1 MLKSKRNK
9 NGALKFLSFIVSIV
23 MIVSSVPA
31 VGFAQE
37 AGSSREETFA
47 VISGLSFVSQE
58 NRGGYN
64 EAFLL
69 DAKANSLQYE
79 QLDGIIDSAFE
90 SVKQRVENDGLKYL
104 LVNGD
109 LTYNGEYNN
118 HLAIAEKLKELE
130 EKTGVQV
137 IVAPGNKDIYNV
149 NASTF
154 KNGEREN
161 ASYTSPELFKT
172 VYADLGYDIAA
183 NVYRPSAFS
192 TSNVS
197 YSVELEGGYRLI
209 VIDACSYNLNGIQYG
224 SGDTAVHGNI
234 SDSLFEWI
242 KSECT
247 IAKYSGQKVIA
258 MCHWN
263 ISDSSVF
270 DSENMLQNADMAANV
285 LADAGVNFIFTA
297 GSGKN
302 DISAVI
308 SDNGNVIYDVE
319 TSGLVSFPN
328 TYRVCEL
335 KGSTG
340 TFDIADA
347 DEVKNIVSRDGTE
360 YEAPYRVTS
369 SLKIQYADYD
379 LARYCADIVKNYLSS
394 ILIPGVEANG
404 TLEAFVKK
412 QYGFSLTEKINEL
425 IGGGLNIMGILV
437 IFDATN
443 IMNMLEDVY
452 QQAQSTLLKDPN
464 TISDFCYNRFK
475 ALFDTV
481 ISEEKCTV
489 FADTYGFGNNE
500 KGGTVG
506 ELLLSMIAYSY
517 YGNEDSSDDAFINDI
532 SKNLKTGE
540 LVRTLAGA
548 IGDNLIEG
556 LLFDD
561 ILSRVELKPQY
572 LVFLDDTED
581 SIGSYLQIAFKAY
594 LALHGEDSSVT
605 GAVNSILKDGFFKE
619 YGRSIS
625 EVIDYFINQYY
636 SGKDGINV
644 GSQLN
649 DILLSY
655 TYDSDPLTGGDF
667 GVTYDG
673 SKGAQSYASK
683 ENYRLPTMMN
693 ITFGNDTKTEAYVTW
708 YTKSTVE
715 NSDIEIYDDE
725 NAVFYGKHFIGVEGA
740 NIVKSSEDIERT
752 SYKLDLGFMSLG
764 ETTVQLTKHIIKITG
779 LSAGKTY
786 YFRVG
791 DGSKNWWS
799 DTASIT
805 TAADNENV
813 TFIHVSDTQ
822 GNISDDFDI
831 FDNILSCANSLYPET
846 SFVLHTGGYV
856 SDASNVNQW
865 QMLLDGVSQE
875 LLESYFVPVAGEG
888 ESVDTI
894 TNNFAIGSFLSDK
907 EQSGAYYSFDY
918 NIIHVAVLDSND
930 IKEDGTLSDEQ
941 LEWFKDDMSKTGAKW
956 KFVAIHNP
964 VYTNGASSQ
973 DENYKNYMNNL
984 TALMDE
990 YDVDLVFSG
999 QDCIYY
1005 RTDGMKA
1012 GAVSDSPTV
1021 SYPYYKDETLY
1032 YQTISDPSGTLYSA
1046 LGASGA
1052 MAYESHEINNVS
1064 KIFAESGKKLNPDLP
1079 MFTAVEVEGD
1089 TLYLTTYTLEGNRA
1103 TRVDKISIKKGA
1115 TLIGDVNFDGKVTA
1129 ADARL
1134 VLRSAAKME
1143 LLTASQQQ
1151 VADANGDTKITAADA
1166 RIILRIAA
1174 GLE

>member
-9 NGALKFLSFIVSIV
+9 NRALKFLSFIVSIV

-37 AGSSREETFA
+37 AGSSQEETFA

-90 SVKQRVENDGLKYL
+90 SIKQRVENDGLKYL

-130 EKTGVQV
+130 EETGVQV

-172 VYADLGYDIAA
+172 VYADLGYDIAS

-412 QYGFSLTEKINEL
+412 QYGFSL
-425 IGGGLNIMGILV
+425 
-437 IFDATN
+437 
-443 IMNMLEDVY
+443 
-452 QQAQSTLLKDPN
+452 
-464 TISDFCYNRFK
+464 
-475 ALFDTV
+475 
-481 ISEEKCTV
+481 SE
-489 FADTYGFGNNE
+489 
-500 KGGTVG
+500 
-506 ELLLSMIAYSY
+506 
-517 YGNEDSSDDAFINDI
+517 
-532 SKNLKTGE
+532 
-540 LVRTLAGA
+540 
-548 IGDNLIEG
+548 
-556 LLFDD
+556 
-561 ILSRVELKPQY
+561 
-572 LVFLDDTED
+572 
-581 SIGSYLQIAFKAY
+581 
-594 LALHGEDSSVT
+594 
-605 GAVNSILKDGFFKE
+605 
-619 YGRSIS
+619 
-625 EVIDYFINQYY
+625 
-636 SGKDGINV
+636 
-644 GSQLN
+644 
-649 DILLSY
+649 
-655 TYDSDPLTGGDF
+655 
-667 GVTYDG
+667 
-673 SKGAQSYASK
+673 
-683 ENYRLPTMMN
+683 
-693 ITFGNDTKTEAYVTW
+693 
-708 YTKSTVE
+708 
-715 NSDIEIYDDE
+715 
-725 NAVFYGKHFIGVEGA
+725 
-740 NIVKSSEDIERT
+740 
-752 SYKLDLGFMSLG
+752 
-764 ETTVQLTKHIIKITG
+764 
-779 LSAGKTY
+779 
-786 YFRVG
+786 
-791 DGSKNWWS
+791 
-799 DTASIT
+799 
-805 TAADNENV
+805 
-813 TFIHVSDTQ
+813 
-822 GNISDDFDI
+822 
-831 FDNILSCANSLYPET
+831 
-846 SFVLHTGGYV
+846 
-856 SDASNVNQW
+856 
-865 QMLLDGVSQE
+865 
-875 LLESYFVPVAGEG
+875 
-888 ESVDTI
+888 
-894 TNNFAIGSFLSDK
+894 
-907 EQSGAYYSFDY
+907 
-918 NIIHVAVLDSND
+918 
-930 IKEDGTLSDEQ
+930 
-941 LEWFKDDMSKTGAKW
+941 
-956 KFVAIHNP
+956 
-964 VYTNGASSQ
+964 
-973 DENYKNYMNNL
+973 
-984 TALMDE
+984 
-990 YDVDLVFSG
+990 
-999 QDCIYY
+999 
-1005 RTDGMKA
+1005 
-1012 GAVSDSPTV
+1012 
-1021 SYPYYKDETLY
+1021 
-1032 YQTISDPSGTLYSA
+1032 
-1046 LGASGA
+1046 
-1052 MAYESHEINNVS
+1052 
-1064 KIFAESGKKLNPDLP
+1064 
-1079 MFTAVEVEGD
+1079 
-1089 TLYLTTYTLEGNRA
+1089 
-1103 TRVDKISIKKGA
+1103 
-1115 TLIGDVNFDGKVTA
+1115 
-1129 ADARL
+1129 
-1134 VLRSAAKME
+1134 
-1143 LLTASQQQ
+1143 
-1151 VADANGDTKITAADA
+1151 
-1166 RIILRIAA
+1166 
-1174 GLE
+1174 